1 MSGLTLRLKAPAGTR
16 LDLTGIVPGK
26 LLGLSLGDIANLKAG
41 TGKDHITLGEAF
53 DISGTPGDT
62 LNIEGSGATLDFV
75 GAGLCSGTLKVSGNV
90 GPYAARKM
98 TGGRLEIAGNSGNY
112 LGAGMTGGIVHVAGD
127 AGDNIGGV
135 LPGDRFGMAGGTIVV
150 SGNTG
155 ARAGDKMR
163 RGTIVVKGSTGAQ
176 AGSRMVGGTIW
187 AEGGLGFDPGFMMR
201 RGTLIAPKV
210 ERLLPTFVDCGR
222 HDLLVTRIL
231 TRYLAKE
238 LGPLAPK
245 PLPIIVRKIGGDMAT
260 IGKGEILMPG

>member
-53 DISGTPGDT
+53 DISGTPGET

-98 TGGRLEIAGNSGNY
+98 TGGRLEIAGNCGNY

-155 ARAGDKMR
+155 ARVGDKMR
-163 RGTIVVKGSTGAQ
+163 RGTIIVKGSTGAQ
-176 AGSRMVGGTIW
+176 AGSRMAGGTIW

-231 TRYLAKE
+231 ARYLAKE

-245 PLPIIVRKIGGDMAT
+245 PLPVIVRKIGGDMAT